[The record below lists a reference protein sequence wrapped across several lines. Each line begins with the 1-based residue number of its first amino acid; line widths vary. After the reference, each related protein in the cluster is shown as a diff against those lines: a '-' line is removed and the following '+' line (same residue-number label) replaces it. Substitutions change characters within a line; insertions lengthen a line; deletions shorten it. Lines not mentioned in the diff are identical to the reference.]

1 MNNFSGGEFT
11 TRANLNRIIK
21 YRGGLGVKKNR
32 ILILLTSL
40 VLVLALS
47 LTGIAAAK
55 PFRVAM
61 VTDIGGLSDKS
72 FNDAAYDGMKKLQKD
87 QGAEI
92 KVVESSKMEDYVPNL
107 KSLADQKYDMIW
119 AIGFLMA
126 DSVKEVAKM
135 YPNQKFGI
143 IDSEV
148 NVPNVV
154 SVTFKEQEGSFLV
167 GVIAGIDSKKHKVGF
182 VGGMEFPLIQK
193 FEAGYKAGVKA
204 VAPSTQVFTAYAGSF
219 GDPAKGKELAM
230 AQFTAYGADVVY
242 QAAGATGLGVIAA
255 AKAKGDGYWAIG
267 VDKDQHAEGLV
278 SNKDHV
284 LACMVKRVDTGV
296 YKATKAAI
304 DGTFSGGK
312 TIEYGLDDDGV
323 GVCDNA
329 KRTASKQALAK
340 MEEFKKKIISGAIKV
355 PVNPKDV
362 K

>member
-167 GVIAGIDSKKHKVGF
+167 GVIA
-182 VGGMEFPLIQK
+182 
-193 FEAGYKAGVKA
+193 
-204 VAPSTQVFTAYAGSF
+204 
-219 GDPAKGKELAM
+219 
-230 AQFTAYGADVVY
+230 
-242 QAAGATGLGVIAA
+242 
-255 AKAKGDGYWAIG
+255 
-267 VDKDQHAEGLV
+267 
-278 SNKDHV
+278 
-284 LACMVKRVDTGV
+284 
-296 YKATKAAI
+296 
-304 DGTFSGGK
+304 
-312 TIEYGLDDDGV
+312 
-323 GVCDNA
+323 
-329 KRTASKQALAK
+329 
-340 MEEFKKKIISGAIKV
+340 
-355 PVNPKDV
+355 KDV